1 MRIWG
6 AEGRGREKRTL
17 PLRSRIAINE
27 QPGMMGEGER
37 GGRGE
42 SERWR

>member
-6 AEGRGREKRTL
+6 AEGGGREERTL
-17 PLRSRIAINE
+17 PFRSRIAINE
-27 QPGMMGEGER
+27 HPGMMGEGER

-42 SERWR
+42 RWR